1 MREVRLDIQRC
12 IKYNALHKSHF
23 GKFFRPIIISLYIF
37 GSKHNIYVFNE
48 FNGLEWQS
56 RGIEISIQIYRRPS
70 SQQ

>member
-48 FNGLEWQS
+48 FNGLE
-56 RGIEISIQIYRRPS
+56 
-70 SQQ
+70 